1 MKAFF
6 IDLFEYTYRS
16 NHETILLLER
26 NESKISA
33 KTLKIVSHLFNA
45 HHVWNQRIL
54 GKNPRFGVWELQQVE
69 NLYELNKEALEK
81 SIRILKRFPLSRQ
94 ITYTNS
100 MGDTYS
106 NSIQEILFH
115 IVNHSTYH
123 RGQIMAQLR
132 EGGLEAVSTDYIFY
146 KR

>member
-6 IDLFEYTYRS
+6 NDLFEYSYRS
-16 NHETILLLER
+16 NHETVLLLER

-33 KTLKIVSHLFNA
+33 KTLNIVSHLFNA
-45 HHVWNQRIL
+45 HHIWNQRIL
-54 GKNPRFGVWELQQVE
+54 GKLPRFGVWDLQQIE
-69 NLYELNKEALEK
+69 NLGELNKESFEDSK
-81 SIRILKRFPLSRQ
+81 RILKRAVLSKK
-94 ITYTNS
+94 IAYSNS

-106 NSIQEILFH
+106 NTVQEILFH

-132 EGGLEAVSTDYIFY
+132 ESGLDAVSTDYIFY

>member
-6 IDLFEYTYRS
+6 NDLFEYAYKS
-16 NHETILLLER
+16 NDETILLLER

-33 KTLKIVSHLFNA
+33 KTLNIASHLFNA
-45 HHVWNQRIL
+45 HHIWNQRIL
-54 GKNPRFGVWELQQVE
+54 GQGPRFGVWDLQQIE
-69 NLYELNKEALEK
+69 NLGEFNKESFEMSK
-81 SIRILKRFPLSRQ
+81 RILKNLALSKK

-100 MGDTYS
+100 MGETYS
-106 NSIQEILFH
+106 NTVQEILFH

-132 EGGLEAVSTDYIFY
+132 ERGLDAISTDYIFY

>member
-6 IDLFEYTYRS
+6 NDLLEYTYRS

-33 KTLKIVSHLFNA
+33 KTLKIASHLFNA

-54 GKNPRFGVWELQQVE
+54 GKNPRIGVWDLQQVE
-69 NLYELNKEALEK
+69 NLAELNKESLDK
-81 SIRILKRFPLSRQ
+81 SQHILKKFALSKP

-106 NSIQEILFH
+106 NTVQEILFH

-132 EGGLEAVSTDYIFY
+132 EGGLDAVSTDYIFY